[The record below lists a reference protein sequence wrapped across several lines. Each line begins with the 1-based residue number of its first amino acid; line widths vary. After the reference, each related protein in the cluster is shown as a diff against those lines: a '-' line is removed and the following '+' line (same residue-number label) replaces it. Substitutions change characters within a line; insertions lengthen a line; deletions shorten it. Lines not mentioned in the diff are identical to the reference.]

1 MGEHEQALAHLQE
14 FQRIP
19 FHHTYSVG
27 HIGLFISLVL
37 SAAASFRCASH
48 ALALFMA
55 YLRACMSLPLSCPS
69 WSCGRLWLL
78 RLGYYK
84 LKRPKAHGDDWVWIV
99 DHTVQLGPEKCLVI
113 LGIRLS
119 RLPYPGRSLR
129 HEDMEPIE
137 VVPVKKSNGEIVY
150 QQLEEAIA
158 RTGVP
163 RQIVGDEGSD
173 LKKGIGQFC
182 QEHADTIFTYDIKH
196 KTAAVLKHELEDDE
210 AWKKFAGLAV
220 RTKQQVQQTS
230 LSFLAPRNQ
239 RSKAR
244 YMNVDILIDWGQD
257 ILHFLATYHQ
267 RAAENCEHGSVHDNA
282 DEWPQI
288 MEKVGWI
295 QEFRAQLK
303 EWGALLKIIETTV
316 HFVRTEGLY
325 RGAYRDLEKRL
336 VGAGKT
342 PRTKKV
348 HSILLSFVA
357 EESCKARPDERLV
370 GSSEVLESVFGK
382 LKYLEGDQVKS
393 GFTGLLLS
401 IPAMLSTTTGEVI
414 HQAMEMVSTKK
425 VLDWCHKHIGKSLQA
440 KRRDAFKF
448 QEKTEQKWDQLADAA

>member
-1 MGEHEQALAHLQE
+1 MGTHEQAIAHLQD

-27 HIGLFISLVL
+27 QISLFISLVL
-37 SAAASFRCASH
+37 SAASSFRCASH
-48 ALALFMA
+48 ALKLFMT
-55 YLRACMSLPLSCPS
+55 YLQPCLSLPVSCPS

-84 LKRPKAHGDDWVWIV
+84 LNRPKERGDDWVWIV
-99 DHTVQLGPEKCLVI
+99 DHSVQLGPEKCLVI

-119 RLPYPGRSLR
+119 RLPNPGRSLR

-137 VVPVKKSNGEIVY
+137 VIPVKKSNGDIVY
-150 QQLEEAIA
+150 QQLEEAIV

-163 RQIVGDEGSD
+163 RQIVSDEGSD
-173 LKKGIGQFC
+173 LKKGIGKFC
-182 QEHADTIFTYDIKH
+182 QAHGDTIFTYDIKH
-196 KTAAVLKHELEDDE
+196 KTASVLKHELEDDE
-210 AWKKFAGLAV
+210 EWKRFACLALE
-220 RTKQQVQQTS
+220 TKQQVQQTS

-244 YMNVDILIDWGQD
+244 YMNVDILIAWGQD
-257 ILHFLATYHQ
+257 ILHFLAMYHQ
-267 RAAENCEHGSVHDNA
+267 RPDEDRERGSGSDKE
-282 DEWPQI
+282 DEWSQI
-288 MEKVGWI
+288 MAKVGWI
-295 QEFRAQLK
+295 HGFRGPLK
-303 EWGALLKIIETTV
+303 EWGELLKIIETTA

-325 RGAYRDLEKRL
+325 RGAYRELAKRL
-336 VGAGKT
+336 SGTGNTA
-342 PRTKKV
+342 RTKKV
-348 HSILLSFVA
+348 RSILLSFVA
-357 EESCKARPDERLV
+357 EESFKAKPDERLV

-401 IPAMLSTTTGEVI
+401 LPAMLSTTTGEVI

-425 VLDWCHKHIGKSLQA
+425 VLDWCSKYIGKSLQA
-440 KRRDAFKF
+440 KRREAFKF
-448 QEKTEQKWDQLADAA
+448 QDKTEQKWDQLYDAA